1 MKSDPPEV
9 VKAKARAD
17 EAREQMMASFHA
29 LTGAVEN
36 KVQELTPSH
45 LMRDAWESAKDK
57 GADLAEEAV
66 DAVRAR
72 PLTTTGVVAAI
83 ALFLAREPLMDL
95 ASKVAEGV
103 KSKRTVRKSKK
114 SKATKET
121 QTEAAE

>member
-1 MKSDPPEV
+1 MKADPPEV
-9 VKAKARAD
+9 AQAKARAD
-17 EAREQMMASFHA
+17 AAREEMMASFHA

-72 PLTTTGVVAAI
+72 PLATTGVMAAI

-95 ASKVAEGV
+95 ASRLTDGV
-103 KSKRTVRKSKK
+103 KSKRTARKSKK
-114 SKATKET
+114 PKETKAT
-121 QTEAAE
+121 QTEASE